1 MRSRDR
7 TEAEIKTFWIEKLKD
22 LNKNGVVDF
31 QFADME
37 IKQKSNY
44 ITRCIVG
51 TKELNEYTKDELN
64 IIRSHVFRYGVTSII
79 GINQDRDFQLDL
91 IDNRLKEYE

>member
-7 TEAEIKTFWIEKLKD
+7 TEEEIKSFWIEKLKN
-22 LNKNGVVDF
+22 LNEKGEVDF
-31 QFADME
+31 QFSDME

-51 TKELNEYTKDELN
+51 TKDFKEYTKDELN

-91 IDNRLKEYE
+91 IDNRLSEL